1 MFCIGC
7 YFGELNI
14 VCILFKYIDKDVICF
29 DYSVYENNNWKDFY
43 LKNSLLVFVSKNGYL
58 NIVFEL
64 IKYGVGVNFCDGF
77 NILLIVVCRNGYFDI
92 VIELINV

>member
-29 DYSVYENNNWKDFY
+29 DYSVYEKVFWEDFY
-43 LKNSLLVFVSKNGYL
+43 LKNNLLVFVSKNGYL

-64 IKYGVGVNFCDGF
+64 IKYGVDVNFCDGF

-92 VIELINV
+92 IIELMNV